1 MKRKIEG
8 GEIMSRFGL
17 IIGVAILATLTCP
30 VVSVAAAYQEAA
42 ISDGG
47 AIKGTVVFNGAVPMR
62 KIIPTKD
69 PEVCGGVRDEPQITL
84 GSGNKVADAVAYLK
98 GVTKGKK
105 WERPK
110 NTPEIVNKDCR
121 FHPRV
126 QVIPAGMKLAIV
138 NSDPVLHNTHGF
150 LIKTTVFNVA
160 MPKSGMRVERPL
172 QKPGVVRVE
181 CDAHGWM
188 LAWIYVAD
196 NPYYAVTGK
205 DGTFTIGDVPPG
217 NHTLVV
223 WQEHTGPR
231 EIPVTVKPKE
241 TVTVPTVELKK

>member
-1 MKRKIEG
+1 MMKR
-8 GEIMSRFGL
+8 SRF
-17 IIGVAILATLTCP
+17 ITGVTVLAVLFCL
-30 VVSVAAAYQEAA
+30 SVPAAAAYEEAA
-42 ISDGG
+42 VSDGG
-47 AIKGTVVFNGAVPMR
+47 TIKGTVVFNGAVPMR

-69 PEVCGGVRDEPQITL
+69 AEVCGGVRDEPQITL
-84 GSGNKVADAVAYLK
+84 GAGNKVAEAVAYLK
-98 GVTKGKK
+98 GVPKGKK
-105 WERPK
+105 WDRPK
-110 NTPEIVNKDCR
+110 KTPELVNKDCR

-126 QVIPAGMKLAIV
+126 QVIPAGMKVAIV

-196 NPYYAVTGK
+196 NPITC
-205 DGTFTIGDVPPG
+205 
-217 NHTLVV
+217 
-223 WQEHTGPR
+223 
-231 EIPVTVKPKE
+231 
-241 TVTVPTVELKK
+241 

>member
-1 MKRKIEG
+1 MNRYDVV
-8 GEIMSRFGL
+8 
-17 IIGVAILATLTCP
+17 VAAVLAVLLCLP
-30 VVSVAAAYQEAA
+30 GDAAAAAYQEAA
-42 ISDGG
+42 VADGG
-47 AIKGTVVFNGAVPMR
+47 VIKGSVVFSGSVPMR

-69 PEVCGGVRDEPQITL
+69 AEVCGGVRDEPQVL
-84 GSGNKVADAVAYLK
+84 VGQGNGVIDAVVYLK
-98 GVTKGKK
+98 GVAKGKK
-105 WERPK
+105 WDRPK
-110 NTPEIVNKDCR
+110 KTPELVNKECR

-126 QVIPAGMKLAIV
+126 QVIPAGTKLAIV
-138 NSDPVLHNTHGF
+138 NADPVLHNTHGF

-172 QKPGVVRVE
+172 PRPGVVRVE

-196 NPYYAVTGK
+196 NPYYAMTGK
-205 DGTFTIGDVPPG
+205 EGAFSIGDVPPG

-223 WQEHTGPR
+223 WQEHLGTK

-241 TVTVPTVELKK
+241 TVTVPAIELKK

>member
-1 MKRKIEG
+1 LGFMIVAG
-8 GEIMSRFGL
+8 VLAVLVYLPASR
-17 IIGVAILATLTCP
+17 AAT
-30 VVSVAAAYQEAA
+30 YQEAA
-42 ISDGG
+42 PSDGG
-47 AIKGTVVFNGAVPMR
+47 TITGSVVFNGAVPMR

-69 PEVCGGVRDEPQITL
+69 QEVCGGVRDEAQIL
-84 GSGNKVADAVAYLK
+84 VGPGNKVMDAIAYLK
-98 GVTKGKK
+98 DVAKGKPWDK
-105 WERPK
+105 SKKTFEL
-110 NTPEIVNKDCR
+110 VNKECR
-121 FHPRV
+121 FIPRV

-150 LIKTTVFNVA
+150 LIKATVFNVA

-196 NPYYAVTGK
+196 NPYYSMTGK
-205 DGTFTIGDVPPG
+205 DGVFTITDVPPG

-223 WQEHTGPR
+223 WQEHKGPR
-231 EIPVTVKPKE
+231 EIPVTVKPREK
-241 TVTVPTVELKK
+241 VTVPTVELK